1 MRIALGNQER
11 SFGVSFVALSR
22 VRRVQDLLIDYQDL
36 TLDRLAMIKMPADM
50 VAYERLTERHDA
62 RSIQNHLDDRFVVLN
77 LS

>member
-1 MRIALGNQER
+1 MTLPLVRIAIGNQER

-50 VAYERLTERHDA
+50 VAYERLAERYDA
-62 RSIQNHLDDRFVVLN
+62 RRIKNHLDDR
-77 LS
+77 